1 MGLVLQS
8 TNPHDYLISTPEVN
22 FIHPSLIKKADEIY
36 ANSTDKLQ
44 YAKEAYE
51 FVRDHI
57 AHSWDIGSHRVTRT
71 ASEVLEYGEGICY
84 AKSNLLAALLRVKG
98 IPTGFCYQRLTLFDS
113 PEDGYCIHALNAVYI
128 DSENKWIRLDSR
140 GNKTGVNAQ
149 FSLYEEKLAFPVRPH
164 LDEKDY
170 PTIYMNPHEK
180 TMNVLKEHSDGRE
193 MYMNGL
199 SKNI

>member
-22 FIHPSLIKKADEIY
+22 FTHPSLMKKADEIY
-36 ANSTDKLQ
+36 ANSTDKLH

-57 AHSWDIGSHRVTRT
+57 AHSWDIRSHRVTRT
-71 ASEVLEYGEGICY
+71 ASEVLAYGEGICY

-98 IPTGFCYQRLTLFDS
+98 IPTGFCYQRLTLFDT

-128 DSENKWIRLDSR
+128 DAENKWIRLDSR
-140 GNKTGVNAQ
+140 GNKPGVNAQ

-164 LDEKDY
+164 LDELDY
-170 PTIYMNPHEK
+170 PTIYVHPHEK
-180 TMNVLKEHSDGRE
+180 TMNILKEHSDGRE
-193 MYMNGL
+193 IYMNGL
-199 SKNI
+199 PKNI